1 MRKFIYLRLLLSVVC
16 IVSGIYLK
24 AQETVFSG
32 SCGATENDH
41 LTWTLDTQSKTL
53 TINGTG
59 AMTDYDNA
67 DNKAPW
73 LAYDDE
79 SLTYLKLGEGLTHIG
94 DYAFYDR
101 TYLNELRIPTTVTSI
116 GNYAFYRCLA
126 MYYVWAMPE
135 TAPTLE
141 SNAFSST
148 NVNTFF
154 YNHKDTSYDSGLWA
168 TYFRDRYQVYI
179 DKVGENLY
187 SIVSPNSINGGR
199 HIITGHGAMYDYNNI
214 SSIPPYK
221 TWISQYP
228 CNQLII
234 EAGITHIGDYA
245 FNNMTNY
252 TSYSTPSSITSIGD
266 HAFENCFPTHNSNI
280 ILMGSYHNITHIGDY
295 AFSGCKG
302 GTIYLPLALVHI
314 GEGAF
319 YGCEALNGTLSI
331 PEQVEYIGNLAFA
344 QCTNLTGDLTIPNSV
359 TYLGEQAFSDCY
371 NLNGH
376 LTLSANIEHMGEM
389 PFNMCS
395 GITGV
400 TIPEGITTISQY
412 AFNWCSSIRGDLI
425 IPNTVTSIGKY
436 AFNECG
442 FDGTLTISENMT
454 EIEEGIFYACRNL
467 TGSIVIPDNI
477 VSIGS
482 NAFCDCGGF
491 TGELVFP
498 ENINYIGPNAFTSTK
513 IEGTLTIPS
522 KVTSINL
529 SCFSSTNIT
538 ELILHD
544 GITNIGYSAFN
555 NCSSLSTVT
564 SLAITAPTL
573 ETNAF
578 TGIATDAVL
587 YYPEAGEQ
595 SYTDN
600 GWIQY
605 FSEINNQMCGDF
617 AFYDIDLTTGRLTIS
632 GSGAMWNYDGT
643 TQAPWRQYST
653 QITSVEIQNGITSIG
668 KNAFYGMSAISN
680 NVIIPSSVTLINEY
694 AFALCTGITELT
706 LYEGLT
712 NIADYA
718 FYNCASL
725 NKVISLATTAPYF
738 GSNVF
743 DNISS
748 DAALFCPTESEEDYI
763 EKGWDNYFSINASD
777 IYGGQCGENI
787 TWLFTSTTGELKI
800 TGTGEMWDYEDYE
813 SSDERTPWN
822 QYSKDIKSLILSEGI
837 THIGSNAFRGLTV
850 GALVLPS
857 TTESI
862 GRFGFFAFGS
872 DTIGTLVLP
881 EKIVSMGANAF
892 NASRFTGTL
901 NIPNSVTTISA
912 GTFSNCHF
920 TEINLSENMTD
931 IPYCCFLSNSKLTTV
946 KIPAGITKIDEKA
959 FYDCPAIINC
969 TILATTAPTLDEDI
983 FSSEIYENA
992 YLYYHADATDYEEK
1006 GWFDY
1011 FANRNPIYT
1020 GTCGENAYWTLNMT
1034 TCLLNIYGTGA
1045 MNNFSSSTNPSY
1057 SPYKQYIKSVII
1069 EEGITNVGNLAFI
1082 DCTEITEFT
1091 LASTVTSI
1099 GNYAFRNCTGLT
1111 GKIII
1116 PSNVISI
1123 GSYAFSSCT
1132 GITGLKIE
1140 GSASIGD
1147 YAFYNC
1153 TGLQSISNSDIS
1165 KLVSI
1170 GDYAFTECTGLT
1182 SIAIPHTVES
1192 IGSYA
1197 FYECTELTTLA
1208 FIPRTQIVGRTKYY
1222 FHDLSSIGNYAF
1234 SECSKLVGVTKD
1246 ISSGLPGVKPE
1257 EVTALFIP
1265 FSVQTIG
1272 ISAFEN
1278 CTSIPELRF
1287 ETGGRPV
1294 TNLLTS
1300 IGDSAFEN
1308 CSNIMGDLNLSM
1320 TKLTKINSYAFYGC
1334 RFERIIDKPRP
1345 IIIGGTLSLPN
1356 TILEIEPYAFHETG
1370 FRTANFPETLTKI
1383 SSSAFAGTSLTNLD
1397 LSKTN
1402 VNHIG
1407 NNAFENCTKLSSLL
1421 LPFNDQQILSIEGG
1435 SFKGCTSLKEVIIP
1449 HNVTR
1454 ISYQSFSECTALEK
1468 VILPNELEIIEN
1480 KAFDGCNNIKEV
1492 YATAVCAGSNF
1503 YNSLSQG
1510 AFSVNL
1516 SGGGKAILYYPK
1528 DAEDCYIDPT
1538 YDSQWEIQFPIMIE
1552 GIFSGK
1558 CGDNAYYIGNN
1569 SSIYYHQETQTTYE
1583 KRSEMLIT
1591 GYGDMY
1597 NFEVDNI
1604 PWRSMYVDT
1613 VKIANG
1619 ITSIGDYAFYRAY
1632 VLNELIGGSGISYV
1646 GDYAFYNCSNLL
1658 YKDFIC
1664 NASYI
1669 GDYAFHN
1676 CEKLSLDTELN
1687 LNNATYIGDYAFYKC
1702 TGLTGNLKISN
1713 ATSIGDYAFYQTNFT
1728 GELVI
1733 PNSVSYLGE
1742 CAFYGCNNFNGTL
1755 TLSENLEKINKHTF
1769 YNCSGLTGNLV
1780 IPENVSSI
1788 GEHAFYSCFGF
1799 TDTLVIPENV
1809 SSIGAN
1815 AFYSC
1820 SGFTGLKLNE
1830 NITSISNKAFDRC
1843 TGLSGELVLPNKLS
1857 SIGNSAFYNVPFTDV
1872 ITFRTEPASLGTD
1885 VFNAITGNIYIPYQF
1900 KEAYHGNAN
1909 WSNYSDK
1916 IVNMPTYTPLT
1927 ATVNHWVGL
1936 SSGIEPATTDKVA
1949 LNATLVVEANKTLS
1963 VESFG
1968 HCGLDN
1974 EIYGH
1979 LHIKDGGQLIH
1990 NKGYNTATMEK
2001 NILGYAGEENNGT
2014 KWFTI
2019 SSPLKSTIDLS
2030 SDSNPFVVSV
2040 SYDLYRYDEPS
2051 FTWQNSKSGDNSSN
2065 FQTIDPGRGYLYA
2078 SEDDVTLEFSGHLN
2092 TEAVSYNLTAQG
2104 EQLTGFHLIGNPF
2117 AHDITTE
2124 HFLIGDSLSL
2134 AEGYY
2139 VLTGEGSWSATPKSV
2154 SENIKPGQGVLI
2166 KTTADGELTISRQK
2180 SVADKGHE
2188 RNQLSSLSINVNNDK
2203 YSDKA
2208 FVIFNKGIG
2217 LDKINHKNEE
2227 IPLLYIPVCET
2238 DFAIAMIDKNS
2249 KEIPVN
2255 FETNV
2260 MGEYTISL
2268 QQENCNFKK
2277 LYLLDKETKEIVN
2290 ILEENYTFI
2299 ATSNDSPER
2308 FILTF
2313 ENDNDNEH
2321 FAYIN
2326 NGDIV
2331 IYNINALNG
2340 AADIRIIDAL
2350 GRCVYNGMFVEE
2362 TNRISTSKFSSGVY
2376 IIEKSDDDGINVQ
2389 KIII

>member
-1 MRKFIYLRLLLSVVC
+1 MF
-16 IVSGIYLK
+16 
-24 AQETVFSG
+24 
-32 SCGATENDH
+32 
-41 LTWTLDTQSKTL
+41 
-53 TINGTG
+53 
-59 AMTDYDNA
+59 
-67 DNKAPW
+67 
-73 LAYDDE
+73 
-79 SLTYLKLGEGLTHIG
+79 
-94 DYAFYDR
+94 
-101 TYLNELRIPTTVTSI
+101 
-116 GNYAFYRCLA
+116 
-126 MYYVWAMPE
+126 
-135 TAPTLE
+135 
-141 SNAFSST
+141 
-148 NVNTFF
+148 
-154 YNHKDTSYDSGLWA
+154 
-168 TYFRDRYQVYI
+168 
-179 DKVGENLY
+179 
-187 SIVSPNSINGGR
+187 
-199 HIITGHGAMYDYNNI
+199 
-214 SSIPPYK
+214 
-221 TWISQYP
+221 
-228 CNQLII
+228 
-234 EAGITHIGDYA
+234 
-245 FNNMTNY
+245 
-252 TSYSTPSSITSIGD
+252 
-266 HAFENCFPTHNSNI
+266 
-280 ILMGSYHNITHIGDY
+280 
-295 AFSGCKG
+295 
-302 GTIYLPLALVHI
+302 
-314 GEGAF
+314 
-319 YGCEALNGTLSI
+319 
-331 PEQVEYIGNLAFA
+331 
-344 QCTNLTGDLTIPNSV
+344 
-359 TYLGEQAFSDCY
+359 
-371 NLNGH
+371 
-376 LTLSANIEHMGEM
+376 
-389 PFNMCS
+389 
-395 GITGV
+395 
-400 TIPEGITTISQY
+400 
-412 AFNWCSSIRGDLI
+412 
-425 IPNTVTSIGKY
+425 
-436 AFNECG
+436 
-442 FDGTLTISENMT
+442 
-454 EIEEGIFYACRNL
+454 
-467 TGSIVIPDNI
+467 
-477 VSIGS
+477 
-482 NAFCDCGGF
+482 
-491 TGELVFP
+491 
-498 ENINYIGPNAFTSTK
+498 
-513 IEGTLTIPS
+513 
-522 KVTSINL
+522 
-529 SCFSSTNIT
+529 
-538 ELILHD
+538 
-544 GITNIGYSAFN
+544 
-555 NCSSLSTVT
+555 
-564 SLAITAPTL
+564 
-573 ETNAF
+573 
-578 TGIATDAVL
+578 
-587 YYPEAGEQ
+587 
-595 SYTDN
+595 
-600 GWIQY
+600 
-605 FSEINNQMCGDF
+605 
-617 AFYDIDLTTGRLTIS
+617 
-632 GSGAMWNYDGT
+632 
-643 TQAPWRQYST
+643 
-653 QITSVEIQNGITSIG
+653 
-668 KNAFYGMSAISN
+668 
-680 NVIIPSSVTLINEY
+680 SVTLINEY

-777 IYGGQCGENI
+777 INGGQCGENI
-787 TWLFTSTTGELKI
+787 TWLFTPTTGELKI

-1099 GNYAFRNCTGLT
+1099 GNYAFRNFTGLT

-1407 NNAFENCTKLSSLL
+1407 NNAF
-1421 LPFNDQQILSIEGG
+1421 
-1435 SFKGCTSLKEVIIP
+1435 
-1449 HNVTR
+1449 
-1454 ISYQSFSECTALEK
+1454 
-1468 VILPNELEIIEN
+1468 
-1480 KAFDGCNNIKEV
+1480 
-1492 YATAVCAGSNF
+1492 
-1503 YNSLSQG
+1503 
-1510 AFSVNL
+1510 
-1516 SGGGKAILYYPK
+1516 
-1528 DAEDCYIDPT
+1528 
-1538 YDSQWEIQFPIMIE
+1538 
-1552 GIFSGK
+1552 
-1558 CGDNAYYIGNN
+1558 
-1569 SSIYYHQETQTTYE
+1569 
-1583 KRSEMLIT
+1583 
-1591 GYGDMY
+1591 
-1597 NFEVDNI
+1597 
-1604 PWRSMYVDT
+1604 
-1613 VKIANG
+1613 
-1619 ITSIGDYAFYRAY
+1619 
-1632 VLNELIGGSGISYV
+1632 
-1646 GDYAFYNCSNLL
+1646 
-1658 YKDFIC
+1658 
-1664 NASYI
+1664 
-1669 GDYAFHN
+1669 
-1676 CEKLSLDTELN
+1676 
-1687 LNNATYIGDYAFYKC
+1687 
-1702 TGLTGNLKISN
+1702 
-1713 ATSIGDYAFYQTNFT
+1713 
-1728 GELVI
+1728 
-1733 PNSVSYLGE
+1733 
-1742 CAFYGCNNFNGTL
+1742 
-1755 TLSENLEKINKHTF
+1755 
-1769 YNCSGLTGNLV
+1769 
-1780 IPENVSSI
+1780 
-1788 GEHAFYSCFGF
+1788 
-1799 TDTLVIPENV
+1799 
-1809 SSIGAN
+1809 
-1815 AFYSC
+1815 
-1820 SGFTGLKLNE
+1820 
-1830 NITSISNKAFDRC
+1830 
-1843 TGLSGELVLPNKLS
+1843 
-1857 SIGNSAFYNVPFTDV
+1857 YNVPFTDV

-1936 SSGIEPATTDKVA
+1936 SS
-1949 LNATLVVEANKTLS
+1949 
-1963 VESFG
+1963 
-1968 HCGLDN
+1968 
-1974 EIYGH
+1974 
-1979 LHIKDGGQLIH
+1979 
-1990 NKGYNTATMEK
+1990 
-2001 NILGYAGEENNGT
+2001 
-2014 KWFTI
+2014 
-2019 SSPLKSTIDLS
+2019 
-2030 SDSNPFVVSV
+2030 
-2040 SYDLYRYDEPS
+2040 
-2051 FTWQNSKSGDNSSN
+2051 N

-2078 SEDDVTLEFSGHLN
+2078 SEDDVTLEFNGHLN

-2117 AHDITTE
+2117 AHNITTE

-2139 VLTGEGSWSATPKSV
+2139 VLTGEGSWSATPESA

-2180 SVADKGHE
+2180 SAADKGHD

-2217 LDKINHKNEE
+2217 LDKINHENEE
-2227 IPLLYIPVCET
+2227 IPLLYIPVGET
-2238 DFAIAMIDKNS
+2238 DFAIAMIDENAN
-2249 KEIPVN
+2249 EIPVN

-2290 ILEENYTFI
+2290 ILEEDYTFI

-2331 IYNINALNG
+2331 IYDINALNG

-2362 TNRISTSKFSSGVY
+2362 TNRISTSIFSSGVY
-2376 IIEKSDDDGINVQ
+2376 IIEKSDDNGINVQ